1 LGEGREAIDMRRD
14 RSEPV
19 YIISVAAKLVEVHP
33 QTLRMYERLGLLKP
47 ARTEN
52 NIRLYSDDDI
62 ERLRQVQRLTGLGLN
77 LAGVEMVLDLLE
89 KMEAMRRGFEG
100 EIARRREEM
109 EREIRRL
116 RREAAT
122 ARR

>member
-1 LGEGREAIDMRRD
+1 MRRD